1 MSGRAE
7 IEPTGC
13 DNPAPFSLMPSPSNL
28 RSHLLRTVIL
38 ILAAAAGVILFLPG
52 LNTAPESTRLQIHR
66 GTPFSTI
73 VRDLETNGTITVRWP
88 LKVIGRLVPSLHN
101 IKPGRYLIPPGLSNI
116 GLLQYLH
123 RHDQDEVR
131 VTIPEGLDISATAA
145 IISRHLDIDSTSFAR
160 EATKRKLEGYL
171 FPGTYN
177 FPWASTPG
185 EAQEFLLRQFHRF
198 FSDSLRSVAEE
209 KGLDENALLT
219 LASIVEAE
227 TPLDEEKPLV
237 ASVYLN
243 RLRKNMPLQAD
254 PTIQYAIP
262 GPRRR
267 LYYKDLRKDS
277 PYNTYLHRGLPPG
290 PICSPGAQSILAVLN
305 PAETSYL
312 YFVAT
317 GKGGH
322 NFSTTLSAHNRN
334 IRRYR
339 ANRDRR

>member
-1 MSGRAE
+1 
-7 IEPTGC
+7 
-13 DNPAPFSLMPSPSNL
+13 MPSPPTLRRNL
-28 RSHLLRTVIL
+28 FLTAIL
-38 ILAAAAGVILFLPG
+38 ILAAAVSVILYFPG
-52 LNTAPESTRLQIHR
+52 LNTARESKRLQIHR
-66 GTPFSTI
+66 GTSFTAI
-73 VRDLETNGTITVRWP
+73 VSDLQTNGAIAARWP
-88 LKVIGRLVPSLHN
+88 LKLIGRLVPSLHN

-123 RHDQDEVR
+123 HHDQDEVR
-131 VTIPEGLDISATAA
+131 VTIPEGLDISATAS

-160 EATKRKLEGYL
+160 EATKRKLEGHL

-177 FPWASTPG
+177 FPWDSTPG
-185 EAQEFLLRQFHRF
+185 EVQEFLLRQFHRF
-198 FSDSLRSVAEE
+198 FSDSLRSVAEG

>member
-1 MSGRAE
+1 
-7 IEPTGC
+7 
-13 DNPAPFSLMPSPSNL
+13 MPSPSNL

-243 RLRKNMPLQAD
+243 RLRKTCPSRLTPPYSMQFPDRAGGSTTKTCGKIL
-254 PTIQYAIP
+254 PT
-262 GPRRR
+262 
-267 LYYKDLRKDS
+267 
-277 PYNTYLHRGLPPG
+277 T
-290 PICSPGAQSILAVLN
+290 PIC
-305 PAETSYL
+305 
-312 YFVAT
+312 T
-317 GKGGH
+317 GG
-322 NFSTTLSAHNRN
+322 FRQAPSAALEHSRFWPS
-334 IRRYR
+334 
-339 ANRDRR
+339 